1 MGTPLTFMDPLE
13 KVMLKEKEEKLSMS
27 RVPKK
32 TKELFLDIANEDY
45 SGDYGM
51 CLKGILD
58 GYMMF
63 KVFFENMDMKLDK
76 ILWKLNQGNEESSE
90 SDDIKTMSGRI
101 VEKGGI
107 QK

>member
-1 MGTPLTFMDPLE
+1 MEDALE
-13 KVMLKEKEEKLSMS
+13 KVMLKEKENKLSMS

-32 TKELFLDIANEDY
+32 TKELFLDIANVDY

-58 GYMMF
+58 GYMLF

-76 ILWKLNQGNEESSE
+76 ILCELNENTQGNEESSDSE
-90 SDDIKTMSGRI
+90 LKMMSGRI

>member
-1 MGTPLTFMDPLE
+1 
-13 KVMLKEKEEKLSMS
+13 MS

-32 TKELFLDIANEDY
+32 TKDLFLDIANEDY

-76 ILWKLNQGNEESSE
+76 ILCELNENTKEIEESSDSE
-90 SDDIKTMSGRI
+90 IKMMNGRI
-101 VEKGGI
+101 VEKGGMC
-107 QK
+107 K

>member
-1 MGTPLTFMDPLE
+1 MEDALE
-13 KVMLKEKEEKLSMS
+13 KVMLKEKENKLSMS

-32 TKELFLDIANEDY
+32 TKELFLEIANEDY

-58 GYMMF
+58 GYMLF

-76 ILWKLNQGNEESSE
+76 VLCKLNENTQRNEESSE
-90 SDDIKTMSGRI
+90 SEIKTMSGRT
-101 VEKGGI
+101 VEKGGTR
-107 QK
+107 K

>member
-1 MGTPLTFMDPLE
+1 
-13 KVMLKEKEEKLSMS
+13 MLKEKEEKLSMS

-32 TKELFLDIANEDY
+32 TKDLFLEIANEDY

-76 ILWKLNQGNEESSE
+76 ILCELNENTQGNEESSD
-90 SDDIKTMSGRI
+90 SGLKMMSGRT
-101 VEKGGI
+101 VEKGGTKI
-107 QK
+107 

>member
-1 MGTPLTFMDPLE
+1 MEDELE
-13 KVMLKEKEEKLSMS
+13 KAMLREKENKLSMS

-45 SGDYGM
+45 EGDYGM
-51 CLKGILD
+51 TLKGVLD

-76 ILWKLNQGNEESSE
+76 ILCELNQGNEKSSE
-90 SDDIKTMSGRI
+90 SEIKTMDGRI
-101 VEKGGI
+101 VEKGG
-107 QK
+107 K

>member
-1 MGTPLTFMDPLE
+1 
-13 KVMLKEKEEKLSMS
+13 MLKEKEERLSMS

-32 TKELFLDIANEDY
+32 TKGLFLDIANEDY

-76 ILWKLNQGNEESSE
+76 ILCKLNSNIKGTEESSE
-90 SDDIKTMSGRI
+90 SEIRTMSGKI
-101 VEKGGI
+101 IPGGKNAKRSI
-107 QK
+107 